1 MNLVV
6 HYIFSILFPTASLPS
21 PLFCHF
27 CAVLDLLVF
36 AFLIISSLELVLLR
50 CLMCL
55 KRSCRHEN
63 MDALIHLAVITGPRL
78 PLLFHFLP
86 SFSLISQLAFF
97 HLPPHAP
104 DMFLPQGICIYCPL
118 FEKPA
123 LTFSPSH
130 HSRIFSRKL
139 FLDCSMPLL
148 FLKCL

>member
-55 KRSCRHEN
+55 KRSCRHETW
-63 MDALIHLAVITGPRL
+63 MHWSTLQWLLAPGCLSYFISY
-78 PLLFHFLP
+78 PLSLSSHNWP
-86 SFSLISQLAFF
+86 SFTFPHMHQTCSYLRAFAFTVPSLKNLLWHSVPHITQEFF
-97 HLPPHAP
+97 PENSSSTVL
-104 DMFLPQGICIYCPL
+104 CL
-118 FEKPA
+118 FS
-123 LTFSPSH
+123 F
-130 HSRIFSRKL
+130 
-139 FLDCSMPLL
+139 
-148 FLKCL
+148 